1 MNATLAFLGK
11 YWKGITIAILL
22 FVVSFFWWQD
32 HKSLVNAYDASV
44 ESYET
49 RIKELRESY
58 QRETERKEAAL
69 REFKEKVYILESQ
82 YQDHK
87 EEIDRLKED
96 KVEELIVLRRDN
108 PDQLILEIEA
118 KFGFE
123 HVE

>member
-1 MNATLAFLGK
+1 M
-11 YWKGITIAILL
+11 
-22 FVVSFFWWQD
+22 
-32 HKSLVNAYDASV
+32 
-44 ESYET
+44 
-49 RIKELRESY
+49 RESY

-69 REFKEKVYILESQ
+69 REFKEKVYLLESQ
-82 YQDHK
+82 YQDYK

>member
-1 MNATLAFLGK
+1 MKVALGFLGN
-11 YWKGITIAILL
+11 YWKEIALAVLL

-32 HKSLVNAYDASV
+32 HKGLVNAYDASI

-69 REFKEKVYILESQ
+69 EEFKEKVYLLETQ
-82 YQDHK
+82 YQDYK

-96 KVEELIVLRRDN
+96 RVEDLIVLRRDN

>member
-1 MNATLAFLGK
+1 MKVALGFLGN
-11 YWKGITIAILL
+11 YWKEIALAVLL

-32 HKSLVNAYDASV
+32 HRGLVSAYDASV
-44 ESYET
+44 ESYEI

-69 REFKEKVYILESQ
+69 EEFKEKVYLLETQ
-82 YQDHK
+82 YQDYK
-87 EEIDRLKED
+87 EEIDRLKGARVED
-96 KVEELIVLRRDN
+96 LIVLRRDN
-108 PDQLILEIEA
+108 PDQLILDIEA

>member
-1 MNATLAFLGK
+1 MKVALGFLGN
-11 YWKGITIAILL
+11 YWKEIALAVLL

-32 HKSLVNAYDASV
+32 HRGLVSAYDASV
-44 ESYET
+44 ESYEI

-69 REFKEKVYILESQ
+69 EEFKEKVYLLETQ
-82 YQDHK
+82 YQDYK
-87 EEIDRLKED
+87 EEIDRLKGARVED
-96 KVEELIVLRRDN
+96 LIVLRRDN

>member
-1 MNATLAFLGK
+1 MRAVLDFLGNH
-11 YWKGITIAILL
+11 WREVAIATLL
-22 FVVSFFWWQD
+22 FVVTFYWWKDQRG
-32 HKSLVNAYDASV
+32 LVTAYDATV

-69 REFKEKVYILESQ
+69 EEFKEKVYLLETQ
-82 YQDHK
+82 YQDYK
-87 EEIDRLKED
+87 EEIDRLKGDWVED
-96 KVEELIVLRRDN
+96 LIVLRRDN